1 MHILNKGY
9 KIVVVNKKT
18 DTKCMFL
25 ADSQALLLE
34 NCAAIEQYL
43 QNRSNYKG
51 NKVLEA
57 LKSLGIEMHFD
68 IFDDY
73 SEYTTI
79 KTMTLE

>member
-1 MHILNKGY
+1 MPILNKGY
-9 KIVVVNKKT
+9 KIVVVDKKT

-25 ADSQALLLE
+25 ANSQALLLE
-34 NCAAIEQYL
+34 NITIIEQYL

-51 NKVLEA
+51 NKILEA
-57 LKSLGIEMHFD
+57 LKLLGIEMHFD

-79 KTMTLE
+79 KTIEKE

>member
-9 KIVVVNKKT
+9 KIVVVDKKT

-25 ADSQALLLE
+25 ADSQAPLLE
-34 NCAAIEQYL
+34 NITIIEQYL

-51 NKVLEA
+51 NKILEA

-73 SEYTTI
+73 SDYVTI
-79 KTMTLE
+79 KTIEKE

>member
-1 MHILNKGY
+1 
-9 KIVVVNKKT
+9 
-18 DTKCMFL
+18 MFL

-34 NCAAIEQYL
+34 NVAAIEQYL

-57 LKSLGIEMHFD
+57 LKLLGIEMHFD

-79 KTMTLE
+79 KTIEKE